1 MRERERESC
10 CACLLDGKSRPGR
23 KSEPEETPDSCFPYQ
38 RGSSGWRSGMKHP
51 RTRLLTPAE
60 KRLACWSK
68 PHASAPLFSR
78 HGLSARDYDIV
89 PFRARGPEVQ
99 SSRQRSLGHRDAVS
113 YLSYSAT
120 APLPTA
126 PLKGLPS
133 TNRSALRGGDWER
146 MKFWLLKLEKRLS
159 CLLPAHPPHPQT

>member
-1 MRERERESC
+1 MAVRDEAPQDKAPGPSRE
-10 CACLLDGKSRPGR
+10 D
-23 KSEPEETPDSCFPYQ
+23 
-38 RGSSGWRSGMKHP
+38 
-51 RTRLLTPAE
+51 
-60 KRLACWSK
+60 
-68 PHASAPLFSR
+68 ASAPLFSR
-78 HGLSARDYDIV
+78 HGFLQGTMTLSLSE
-89 PFRARGPEVQ
+89 PEVQ

-133 TNRSALRGGDWER
+133 TNRSALRGGDWNR